1 MSIISIKNL
10 IHKYV
15 KRDDYGEK
23 VGSVKAVNNVSLEVS
38 YGEFIAILGRNGS
51 GKSTLAKHIN
61 ALLFPTEGKVYVC
74 DYDTE
79 DEELILDIRK
89 SAGMVF
95 QNPDNQIV
103 ATVVEED
110 VAFGPENMGVEPS
123 QIRLRVNESLEAVGM
138 TPYMESS
145 PNKLSGGQKQRV
157 AIAGVLAMKP
167 KCLIMDEPTAM
178 LDPVGRKEV
187 LEIVHKLN
195 KTEGITVILVTHH
208 MDEVIDADKVLVM
221 EEGKLVLSG
230 TPEEVFSDVERI
242 KHIGLDVPQVTE
254 VSVGLIQAGFDL
266 KQVLHKEELK
276 NDLKCLTERSK
287 AVKSEINTSHIEG
300 PVKDTCSLKNELQGI
315 GENRTPVI
323 SLKKVSYT
331 YAPDTTF
338 SHQALNDIDL
348 DIYPGDFLAIIGHT
362 GSGKST
368 LIQHFNGL
376 EKPSAGTV
384 YFSGEDIHS
393 ENYDRKALRGR
404 VGLVFQYPEHQIF
417 EMSIFKDVAFGPK
430 NQGLSEKEVNER
442 VREALEL
449 VGIEEERFNDS
460 PLDLSGGQKKRV
472 AIAGVLAM
480 KPEVLI
486 LDEPAAGLD
495 PCGRD
500 EILGQIKKIHEKT
513 GITVVL
519 VSHSMEMVAE
529 YANRI
534 VVMNHGEIKY
544 NGSPREIFSHEEE
557 LESIG
562 LAVPQ
567 VTSLANEL
575 AREGIRLN
583 GLPISVEEC
592 VGLLTQ
598 YLTENT
604 IND

>member
-23 VGSVKAVNNVSLEVS
+23 IGSVKAVDNVSLEVS
-38 YGEFIAILGRNGS
+38 RGEFIAILGRNGS

-61 ALLFPTEGKVYVC
+61 ALLFPSEGKVYVC

-178 LDPVGRKEV
+178 LDPVGRREV
-187 LEIVHKLN
+187 LDIVHKLN

-208 MDEVIDADKVLVM
+208 MDEVIDADKICVM
-221 EEGKLVLSG
+221 EEGKLILSG
-230 TPEEVFSDVERI
+230 TPEEVFSDVEKLKRL
-242 KHIGLDVPQVTE
+242 GLDVPQVTE
-254 VSVGLIQAGFDL
+254 VSVGLKQAGFGV
-266 KQVLHKEELK
+266 KQVLHKDELK
-276 NDLKCLTERSK
+276 NALKELTGRHK
-287 AVKSEINTSHIEG
+287 DDIRLDRTDVKKVSSEMQCNEKLG
-300 PVKDTCSLKNELQGI
+300 KNYGKDNS
-315 GENRTPVI
+315 PVI
-323 SLKKVSYT
+323 TLENVSYT
-331 YAPDTTF
+331 YAPDTAF
-338 SHQALNDIDL
+338 SHQALKNINL
-348 DIYPGDFLAIIGHT
+348 TVFRGDFLAIIGHT

-376 EKPSAGTV
+376 EKPTAGKV
-384 YFSGEDIHS
+384 YFGGEDIHS
-393 ENYDRKALRGR
+393 EGYDRRTLRGR
-404 VGLVFQYPEHQIF
+404 VGLVFQYPEHQLF

-430 NQGLSEKEVNER
+430 NQGLSQGEVDER
-442 VREALEL
+442 VKEALEL
-449 VGIEEERFNDS
+449 VGIEEERWNDS

-495 PCGRD
+495 PAGRD
-500 EILGQIKKIHEKT
+500 EILGQIKKIHERT

-534 VVMNHGEIKY
+534 IVMNHGEIKY
-544 NGSPREIFSHEEE
+544 DDSPREVFTHEKE

-567 VTSLANEL
+567 VTSLANDL
-575 AREGIRLN
+575 AKEGIRLN
-583 GLPISVEEC
+583 GLPISVREC
-592 VGLLTQ
+592 ISLLTQ
-598 YLTENT
+598 YLTENQL
-604 IND
+604 ND